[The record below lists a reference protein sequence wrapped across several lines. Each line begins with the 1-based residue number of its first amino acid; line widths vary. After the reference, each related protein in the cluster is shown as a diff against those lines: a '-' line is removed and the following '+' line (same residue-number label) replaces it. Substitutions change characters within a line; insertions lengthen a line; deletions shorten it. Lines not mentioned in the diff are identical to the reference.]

1 MVYHNN
7 LKVVWRVNTEYLK
20 ALQSAEEGLLLIV
33 EIKRIIK
40 IIENISG
47 NRVCKGIPKATTII
61 LSKSSSLVNF
71 KVWQRSIEG

>member
-1 MVYHNN
+1 
-7 LKVVWRVNTEYLK
+7 
-20 ALQSAEEGLLLIV
+20 LIV

-47 NRVCKGIPKATTII
+47 NRVCKRIPKATTII
-61 LSKSSSLVNF
+61 LSKPSSLVNF